1 LDIGRLGGGGIGWVR
16 FRRFNWFGFFG
27 LGLKIGLARQ
37 FFAELADALEILGG
51 AAVKALGLGL
61 DAEEN
66 EDILGLAH
74 EAGESFPQDK
84 VAVLFAEDVDVFDH
98 FEIHQ
103 AERAAVGIEGFI
115 EARGVHADFRAG
127 NAVEGLLGEGETID
141 GPELLGVDGLV
152 AVDEVGAAIGDFR
165 DVFEAEDGEVGG
177 VEGVLARV
185 LGSAGLAFGGSRSSG
200 FGGVGSVSSE
210 ALGGDG
216 WF

>member
-1 LDIGRLGGGGIGWVR
+1 LD
-16 FRRFNWFGFFG
+16 
-27 LGLKIGLARQ
+27 
-37 FFAELADALEILGG
+37 
-51 AAVKALGLGL
+51 L

-66 EDILGLAH
+66 EDILGLVQETA
-74 EAGESFPQDK
+74 ETFPQDK

-103 AERAAVGIEGFI
+103 AERAAVGIERLVQ
-115 EARGVHADFRAG
+115 ARGVHADFRAG
-127 NAVEGLLGEGETID
+127 TAVEGLLGEGETVD

-152 AVDEVGAAIGDFR
+152 AVDEVGAAVGDFL
-165 DVFEAEDGEVGG
+165 DVFETEDGEVGG

-185 LGSAGLAFGGSRSSG
+185 LGSAGLAFGGSRSGG

>member
-1 LDIGRLGGGGIGWVR
+1 
-16 FRRFNWFGFFG
+16 
-27 LGLKIGLARQ
+27 
-37 FFAELADALEILGG
+37 
-51 AAVKALGLGL
+51 LGL

-66 EDILGLAH
+66 EDILGLAQETA
-74 EAGESFPQDK
+74 EAFPQNE

-103 AERAAVGIEGFI
+103 AERAAVGIERLV

-127 NAVEGLLGEGETID
+127 NAVEGLLGEGETIN
-141 GPELLGVDGLV
+141 GPEFLGVDGLV
-152 AVDEVGAAIGDFR
+152 AGDEVGAAIGDFF

-185 LGSAGLAFGGSRSSG
+185 LGGAGLAFGGTRSG
-200 FGGVGSVSSE
+200 GLGGVGSVSSE

-216 WF
+216 WFCHWCLDL